1 MTRATAYEGT
11 PINLYEI
18 TYGDNPE
25 NVFRFTN
32 HTFDVVYEES
42 TYVAE
47 PIKHDNIK
55 DQGRP
60 KNEELRITMS
70 RKSALSEHLRGTPP
84 RRVLR
89 VRVLEAEVSNGTP
102 TFVIPIWHGRLTGTQ
117 PKGKEVVFT
126 CSPAGSRM
134 KMPALTRTY
143 SRQCSVPLFSDM
155 CKANKAAATVASTV
169 AALPGRNLITLASGW
184 NGAFDADSF
193 LGGTLEWTSTVGTEV
208 RAIVQIDT
216 DTLVLDGPTDD
227 LAVSDAVNVILGCPR
242 TLEAC
247 RDLHNNVQNFG
258 GCPYI
263 PFENITN
270 KSMI

>member
-1 MTRATAYEGT
+1 MTRATAYEGA

-18 TYGDNPE
+18 VYGDNPE

-32 HTFDVVYEES
+32 HTQDVVLDEE

-47 PIKHDNIK
+47 PVKHDNIK

-60 KNEELRITMS
+60 KNEQLKITMS

-89 VRVLEAEVSNGTP
+89 VRVLEAEVNNGIP
-102 TFVIPIWHGRLTGTQ
+102 TAVIPIWHGRLTGTE
-117 PKGKEVVFT
+117 PKGKEVIFT
-126 CSPAGSRM
+126 CAPAGSRM

-155 CKANKAAATVASTV
+155 CGANKAAATVATTV
-169 AALPGRNLITLASGW
+169 AAIPGFNVVTLATGW
-184 NGAFDADSF
+184 QGALNAQDF
-193 LGGTLEWTSTVGTEV
+193 LGGTFEWTSDVGTEV
-208 RAIVQIDT
+208 RAVVSIDA
-216 DTLVLDGPTDD
+216 DTLVLDGPTDA
-227 LAVSDAVNVILGCPR
+227 LAVADSVSVVLGCPR
-242 TLEAC
+242 TLAAC
-247 RDLHNNVQNFG
+247 RDLHDNVNNFG

-263 PFENITN
+263 PYENIVN